1 MGQNKPERAVLR
13 MNKKNFSMNIMSLL
27 DRIIESSARAVSP
40 EEFEKTCGITL
51 QEHMEKLKKLI
62 EEQNK
67 PITGARP
74 R

>member
-1 MGQNKPERAVLR
+1 
-13 MNKKNFSMNIMSLL
+13 MSLL

-51 QEHMEKLKKLI
+51 QEHMEKMKKLI
-62 EEQNK
+62 EEQNAK
-67 PITGARP
+67 SITGARP

>member
-1 MGQNKPERAVLR
+1 
-13 MNKKNFSMNIMSLL
+13 MNDMSLL

-51 QEHMEKLKKLI
+51 QDHMEKLKKLI
-62 EEQNK
+62 EEQNAK
-67 PITGARP
+67 SITGARP

>member
-1 MGQNKPERAVLR
+1 
-13 MNKKNFSMNIMSLL
+13 MNDMSLL

-51 QEHMEKLKKLI
+51 QEHMEKMKKLI
-62 EEQNK
+62 EEQNAK
-67 PITGARP
+67 SITGARP